1 MLCVTCIDMKPSDR
15 LERVWSRQQGR
26 WSVKGPDTF
35 RLSSYLVGSN
45 VHAIVSLC
53 LARKYIYRQEICML
67 EWIGVDRSGSE
78 WIGAEGIG
86 VDWSGLEWIG
96 VEWRPQIVCRLSL
109 FDWMIC
115 SCQLDKSSGCQ
126 KVGVVLL
133 VHFCWWVIVIFF
145 SLSVATILDGG
156 LRHFFLTCCCNNT
169 GCWT

>member
-67 EWIGVDRSGSE
+67 LLGPPSLDPVDRLSYPACSSGVDGVEWIRVEWIGVAE
-78 WIGAEGIG
+78 WSRVEQSGAEWSR
-86 VDWSGLEWIG
+86 VDWSGLEWIGVERSG

-109 FDWMIC
+109 
-115 SCQLDKSSGCQ
+115 S
-126 KVGVVLL
+126 
-133 VHFCWWVIVIFF
+133 
-145 SLSVATILDGG
+145 
-156 LRHFFLTCCCNNT
+156 T
-169 GCWT
+169 G